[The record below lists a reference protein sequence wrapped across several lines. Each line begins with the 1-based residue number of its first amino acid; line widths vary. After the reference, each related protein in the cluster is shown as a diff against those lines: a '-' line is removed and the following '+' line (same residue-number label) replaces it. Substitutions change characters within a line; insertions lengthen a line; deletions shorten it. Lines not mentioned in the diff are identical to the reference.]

1 MSERMKIIR
10 TVVRFS
16 LALALVGV
24 VFGSTMLVV
33 RELPPDP
40 SAPLIGLLG
49 AIVGSLTTS
58 LGFLIQAISR
68 NPSDSQTRDGD
79 D

>member
-10 TVVRFS
+10 TVVRFTLS
-16 LALALVGV
+16 LALVGA
-24 VFGSTMLVV
+24 VFGSTLLIV

-40 SAPLIGLLG
+40 SAPLVGLLG

-68 NPSDSQTRDGD
+68 NSSDTHNGQD